1 MQIIQFVMNSNVIK
15 SSILYTESLE
25 YDILYSELAML
36 TVYALY
42 VDGSN

>member
-1 MQIIQFVMNSNVIK
+1 MQTRIFVMNTQANK
-15 SSILYTESLE
+15 SSLVYSESLE

>member
-1 MQIIQFVMNSNVIK
+1 MNSNVIK
-15 SSILYTESLE
+15 SSILYSESLE

-42 VDGSN
+42 IDGSN